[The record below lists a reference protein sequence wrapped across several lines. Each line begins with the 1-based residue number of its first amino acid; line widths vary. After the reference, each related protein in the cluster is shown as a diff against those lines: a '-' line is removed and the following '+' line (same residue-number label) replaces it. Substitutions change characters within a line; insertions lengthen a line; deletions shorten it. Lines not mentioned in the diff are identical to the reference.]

1 MAAETGQPHAA
12 PSTQGKYVYCIIQ
25 SKEPRSFGPI
35 GIGGR
40 GDKVYT
46 VHHRDLAA
54 VVSDTP
60 LTVYDPTRDNVL
72 AHEQVNETVLRQFTV
87 VPLAFGSLFR
97 SEQDIIE
104 IMRRTYDTLRDT
116 LVKMEGKVE
125 FGLKVNWDRERVM
138 AEIEQQNNEIRQLK
152 QQIDQSASNSAYFA
166 QIELGRLIEAAL
178 KERADS
184 YLHDIYVMLRG
195 TVLASQANKTI
206 GDNMIMNAA
215 FLIERA
221 READFGRRVEEAAA
235 KHDDTLSFKYSGPW
249 PPYNFV
255 QIRLKLGQEQGGD

>member
-1 MAAETGQPHAA
+1 MNAEMAQPQAA
-12 PSTQGKYVYCIIQ
+12 LGSQGKYVYCIIQ
-25 SKEPRSFGPI
+25 SNEPRSFGPL

-40 GDKVYT
+40 NDDVYT
-46 VHHRDLAA
+46 VHYKDLAA

-60 LTVYDPTRDNVL
+60 LTVYDPTREHVM

-97 SEQDIIE
+97 SEQDILE

-116 LVKMEGKVE
+116 LIKMEGKVE
-125 FGLKVNWDRERVM
+125 FGLKVNWDRERVL
-138 AEIEQQNNEIRQLK
+138 AEIEQQNPSIDGLK
-152 QQIDQSASNSAYFA
+152 QQIGHGASNSAYFG

-178 KERADS
+178 KERSDA
-184 YLHDIYVMLRG
+184 YVRDIHSLLRG

-206 GDNMIMNAA
+206 GDKMIMNSA
-215 FLIERA
+215 FLIERE
-221 READFGRRVEEAAA
+221 REPDFERSVQEAAA
-235 KHDDTLSFKYSGPW
+235 KYDGTLSFKYSGPW

-255 QIRLKLGQEQGGD
+255 QIRLKVGQEQGSS